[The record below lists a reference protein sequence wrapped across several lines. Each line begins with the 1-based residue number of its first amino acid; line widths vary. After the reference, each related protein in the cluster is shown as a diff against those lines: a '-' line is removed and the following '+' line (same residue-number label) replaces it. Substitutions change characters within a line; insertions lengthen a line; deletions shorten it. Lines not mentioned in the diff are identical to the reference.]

1 MARHDLQRDKIRYGD
16 FLQTG
21 FQQPPLVHPIF
32 CSIETAPI
40 IRRRPTFAMARNI
53 LDCAVC
59 FRRAVLG
66 FPHGGAV
73 VNATPFTPW
82 GRRFATAAAAAT
94 TTTNNT
100 TNTSTVD
107 APRTLEAE
115 PAEPSL
121 VEKRSRERLETIV
134 KKHLRHMS
142 DDPWLVAQ
150 YVEKALA
157 RDAFD
162 EALLLVQKAS
172 RGKQM
177 VVAWNHLID
186 YQLSK
191 QQVKRALKIYN
202 DVSCPRL
209 SSIRRD

>member
-1 MARHDLQRDKIRYGD
+1 MAQR
-16 FLQTG
+16 
-21 FQQPPLVHPIF
+21 
-32 CSIETAPI
+32 S
-40 IRRRPTFAMARNI
+40 I

-66 FPHGGAV
+66 FPHGGGA
-73 VNATPFTPW
+73 VNAASFPLW
-82 GRRFATAAAAAT
+82 SRRFATTVAAT
-94 TTTNNT
+94 
-100 TNTSTVD
+100 TVD
-107 APRTLEAE
+107 APRNLEAE
-115 PAEPSL
+115 AADPSL
-121 VEKRSRERLETIV
+121 AEKRSRERLETIV

-172 RGKQM
+172 IGKQM

-186 YQLSK
+186 YQLNK
-191 QQVKRALKIYN
+191 QQVKRAFKIYN
-202 DVSCPRL
+202 DVSYTP
-209 SSIRRD
+209 SSSRHQAKGPT